1 MTVFVSIRS
10 FAYLRKTETAN
21 NTNDMW
27 IFIELVLALLLL
39 PVVVKWRDW
48 GWWSCLTFI
57 ALCLLFTPLGGLLI
71 YRFLKG

>member
-1 MTVFVSIRS
+1 
-10 FAYLRKTETAN
+10 
-21 NTNDMW
+21 MW

-57 ALCLLFTPLGGLLI
+57 ALCLLLTPLGGLLI

>member
-1 MTVFVSIRS
+1 
-10 FAYLRKTETAN
+10 
-21 NTNDMW
+21 MW

-48 GWWSCLTFI
+48 GWWSCFTFI